1 VECFG
6 NPRQPNNDRP
16 VAFFLALS
24 FPMLNDNS
32 NCRCGIS
39 VIGIAAIAFAFI
51 GCGTPPTQMPTSDSL
66 YLEAQQHYAKG
77 QNEEALTKLDSSID
91 AGPTAWAYFLRA
103 RIHTQQGN
111 GQAALADCDEGLK
124 LDPGDTKLTWLKG
137 ELGKPQQARF
147 QGAFKDPPVG
157 KR

>member
-1 VECFG
+1 
-6 NPRQPNNDRP
+6 
-16 VAFFLALS
+16 
-24 FPMLNDNS
+24 MLNDQS
-32 NCRCGIS
+32 HLRR
-39 VIGIAAIAFAFI
+39 VINVTGVVAIVLAFI

-77 QNEEALTKLDSSID
+77 QNEEALTKLDSSIV

-103 RIHTQQGN
+103 RIRAQQDDD
-111 GQAALADCDEGLK
+111 QAALADCEEGLK
-124 LDPGDTKLTWLKG
+124 LDPGDSKLAWLKG

-147 QGAFKDPPVG
+147 QGAFKDPPVE